1 MAITHTRTIENLR
14 VLNNGDNVVCQV
26 EVRWVSSDDSDVE
39 KTTIDGSETY
49 ELETEG
55 VTPDSDGFVSF
66 ADLTQETVEGWIAD
80 QLAEERVT
88 EHHTSWIN
96 SVLNP
101 PAPRTV
107 KKATP
112 W

>member
-1 MAITHTRTIENLR
+1 MAITHTRTIENLQ
-14 VLNNGDNVVCQV
+14 VLNNGNDIVCEV

-39 KTTIDGSETY
+39 RTTIDSTERYT
-49 ELETEG
+49 LETEG

-66 ADLTQETVEGWIAD
+66 ADLTETTVEEWIAD
-80 QLAEERVT
+80 QLAEERT
-88 EHHTSWIN
+88 TAHHTSWIN

-107 KKATP
+107 NKATP